1 MYSVVLMAALTTG
14 GTAPDCHFRGGCCG
28 CYGGYGGC
36 YGGGYGGCYGGGF
49 GMYGGCW
56 GGYGGW
62 GGCYG
67 GMGGCSGGMGYGG
80 YSYGGAYGYGGGYYG
95 GVTYPGNVMPGATGT
110 GTQGEQLNMPPEDT
124 TKKKGTML
132 NPSRAKLVVELPA
145 DAKLYIDDLPMKTTS
160 GVRSF
165 NTPTLEPGQ
174 TYYYMVRA
182 EVVRD
187 GKPVTESRRIL
198 VRAGQTAKA
207 SFKDMEAETVTT
219 VRAK

>member
-14 GTAPDCHFRGGCCG
+14 GIAPDCHFRGGCCG
-28 CYGGYGGC
+28 CYGGC
-36 YGGGYGGCYGGGF
+36 YGGWGGGCCGCYGGGF
-49 GMYGGCW
+49 GAYGGCW

-62 GGCYG
+62 GCGGCY
-67 GMGGCSGGMGYGG
+67 GGMGYGG
-80 YSYGGAYGYGGGYYG
+80 YAYGGGYGGGYYG
-95 GVTYPGNVMPGATGT
+95 GVTYPGMTMPGATGT
-110 GTQGEQLNMPPEDT
+110 GTGTGTGTTGEQLGTPTED
-124 TKKKGTML
+124 TKKKQGML
-132 NPSRAKLVVELPA
+132 TPSRAKLVVELPA

-174 TYYYMVRA
+174 IYYYMVRA

-187 GKPVTESRRIL
+187 GKPVTETRRVL
-198 VRAGQTAKA
+198 VRAGQTARA
-207 SFKDMEAETVTT
+207 SFKDIEAETVTT

>member
-36 YGGGYGGCYGGGF
+36 YGGCYGGWGGCCGCYGGGF
-49 GMYGGCW
+49 GAYGGCW

-62 GGCYG
+62 SCGGCYG
-67 GMGGCSGGMGYGG
+67 GMG
-80 YSYGGAYGYGGGYYG
+80 YGGGYAYGGGYG
-95 GVTYPGNVMPGATGT
+95 GVTYPGNVMPGAGTGT
-110 GTQGEQLNMPPEDT
+110 GTGTGPQGEMLDKPTED

-132 NPSRAKLVVELPA
+132 TPSRAKLVVELPT

-160 GVRSF
+160 GVRAF

-187 GKPVTESRRIL
+187 GKPVTETRRVL
-198 VRAGQTAKA
+198 VRAGQTARA

-219 VRAK
+219 ARAK

>member
-1 MYSVVLMAALTTG
+1 MYSMVLMAALTTG

-28 CYGGYGGC
+28 CYGGGGGCYGGC
-36 YGGGYGGCYGGGF
+36 YGGWGGGCCGCYGGGF
-49 GMYGGCW
+49 GAYGGCW
-56 GGYGGW
+56 GGGGW

-67 GMGGCSGGMGYGG
+67 GYGG
-80 YSYGGAYGYGGGYYG
+80 GYAYGGGYGGGYYG
-95 GVTYPGNVMPGATGT
+95 GVTYPGTTMPGATGT
-110 GTQGEQLNMPPEDT
+110 GTGTPGEQLGMPPEDT

-132 NPSRAKLVVELPA
+132 TPTRAKLVVELPS

-182 EVVRD
+182 EVIRD
-187 GKPVTESRRIL
+187 GKPVTETRRVL
-198 VRAGQTAKA
+198 VRAGQTARA